1 MPTTTVFYSRFSRAI
16 AVTIVVG
23 CVAVAV
29 ALIASGSPD
38 EFGRTLPALF
48 LFGFLT
54 WALFWQPTVV
64 VDDEGVVLRNVFRSI
79 RIPWP
84 AIATVDTRWSLAI
97 ATAGGRYSAWAAPSA
112 GRHGLYRITV
122 AENKRLAES
131 AYAGGTIRTG
141 DALSSDSGQAAQ
153 IVRSRWE
160 YLRDRG
166 LLDDESAAPVT
177 VSCHWATIVVSVLA
191 LVASVVSLSV

>member
-16 AVTIVVG
+16 AVLVVVG
-23 CVAVAV
+23 CVAAGITL
-29 ALIASGSPD
+29 AATAGTED
-38 EFGRTLPALF
+38 FWRTVPALF
-48 LFGFLT
+48 LFSFLG
-54 WALFWQPTVV
+54 WALFWAPTVV
-64 VDDEGVVLRNVFRSI
+64 VDDDGVVLRNVLRSI
-79 RIPWP
+79 RVSWS

-97 ATAGGRYSAWAAPSA
+97 STAAGRYSAWAAPSA

-160 YLRDRG
+160 YLRDRN
-166 LLDDESAAPVT
+166 LLGDAAAPVT
-177 VSCHWATIVVSVLA
+177 VDWHWRTIGVSVLA